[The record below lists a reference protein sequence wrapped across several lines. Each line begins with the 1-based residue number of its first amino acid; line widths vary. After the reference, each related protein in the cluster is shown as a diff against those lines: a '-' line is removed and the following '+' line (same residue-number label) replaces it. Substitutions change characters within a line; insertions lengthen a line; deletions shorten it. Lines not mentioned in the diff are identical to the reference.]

1 VYFKRLGKSLSEK
14 MPKEI
19 VLNTAYGGFSPSDE
33 VKRLY
38 LEATKH
44 IPRGKNWYFSTDVA
58 RDDPALIQAIRTVG
72 LENAGGPF
80 TKLKI
85 IEIPDDVL
93 EWDIMDYDGVEWVAE
108 RHRTWS

>member
-1 VYFKRLGKSLSEK
+1 

-19 VLNTAYGGFSPSDE
+19 VLNTAYGGFRPSHE
-33 VKRLY
+33 VQTLY

-44 IPRGKNWYFSTDVA
+44 IPRSKNWYFATDVE
-58 RDDPALIQAIRTVG
+58 RDDPVLIQIIRTVG

-93 EWDIMDYDGVEWVAE
+93 EWDVADYDGVEWVAE
-108 RHRTWS
+108 RHRTWA